1 MHNLNIWSKFY
12 QFHQPSITQ
21 YNSVTCRERSIT
33 LAQPRGAWGDLAP
46 RQIRTCRETR
56 PKPVSNGNLGLRGS
70 IRSRKT
76 PKIKNFKAIEMTT
89 FFACQDV
96 WAEKCRSNL
105 PYSGTMAMPLICK
118 YYIKMLYSKVVNSY
132 TQHTKLHPLTK
143 TQTSFSL
150 NYSLIG
156 SPKIR
161 SSDGVLLVA
170 LNMHIS

>member
-76 PKIKNFKAIEMTT
+76 PKIKNLKAIEMTT

-96 WAEKCRSNL
+96 WAEKCRSTSHIL
-105 PYSGTMAMPLICK
+105 EPWLCRLS
-118 YYIKMLYSKVVNSY
+118 VN
-132 TQHTKLHPLTK
+132 T
-143 TQTSFSL
+143 TSRCCIVRWSTVIH
-150 NYSLIG
+150 NTPNCI
-156 SPKIR
+156 
-161 SSDGVLLVA
+161 
-170 LNMHIS
+170 H